1 MHNRKLN
8 RLKNFDY
15 SNTGAYF
22 VTLCTQN
29 MENYFGVIKDGE
41 KVLNKFGKLT
51 EKYWKEI
58 PKHYDNIGIDEYVI
72 MPNHLHSIIMIFEP
86 MSKTTDSEHC
96 SIQSNTVGTEQCSV
110 PKNTMSPDTKSKNY
124 GILSKIIKSFKDITT
139 KEIRHLL
146 KNPDFKWQRSY
157 YDRIIRNENE
167 LNKIREYIYYNPI
180 NFEYRKDKIFE
191 ENSFN
196 YI

>member
-1 MHNRKLN
+1 MHSRKLN

-29 MENYFGVIKDGE
+29 MESYFGVIKDGE

-72 MPNHLHSIIMIFEP
+72 MPNHIHGIIMIFE
-86 MSKTTDSEHC
+86 SRGNTNLAEERSTKGLSVGTEHC
-96 SIQSNTVGTEQCSV
+96 SDPQYINKT
-110 PKNTMSPDTKSKNY
+110 NIKSKNY
-124 GILSKIIKSFKDITT
+124 GILSKIIKSYKDITT
-139 KEIRHLL
+139 KEIKHFL
-146 KNPDFKWQRSY
+146 KFENFKWQRSY
-157 YDRIIRNENE
+157 YDRIIRDENE
-167 LNKIREYIYYNPI
+167 LNRIRKYIYCNPI
-180 NFEYRKDKIFE
+180 NSEFRKDKISVA
-191 ENSFN
+191 NLYSN
-196 YI
+196 N